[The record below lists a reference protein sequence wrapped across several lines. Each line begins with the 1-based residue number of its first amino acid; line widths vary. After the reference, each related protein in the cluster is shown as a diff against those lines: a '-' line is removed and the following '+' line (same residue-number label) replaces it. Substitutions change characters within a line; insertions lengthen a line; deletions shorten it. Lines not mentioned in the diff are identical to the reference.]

1 MRASHRAPIS
11 VRSAPVAAPRPPLHT
26 HAYRT
31 AHHEPPA
38 RTQDKK
44 TTQDAAPG
52 PKYTLT
58 DGFGVQVRWPA
69 ATPHATPQ
77 PSPTSHHCAH
87 TVANHPSPPPTRR
100 CPTCRSNRTCP
111 AESQASSARAS
122 ARPPRGSW
130 CAPLTIPDSHAFL
143 EPKSLKVRARA
154 LSLRLHLKES
164 PTLGLTLTQACLPST
179 PLPPTPPPS
188 PEPSSNLSLNLPH
201 LRPPPPPHLHH
212 RWTRLGQRTTNHRGP
227 WRSPRRGPMASV
239 PPSETTAWSRTIAP
253 GQATTS
259 CRQRSARPCP
269 SGQPATT
276 R

>member
-164 PTLGLTLTQACLPST
+164 PTLGLTLTQDQEVATLCAIHVRLHPFAANTMPGMFGGRESVQV
-179 PLPPTPPPS
+179 
-188 PEPSSNLSLNLPH
+188 SLKRASLQKKKTEDQ
-201 LRPPPPPHLHH
+201 LKKEKEAQVREH
-212 RWTRLGQRTTNHRGP
+212 R
-227 WRSPRRGPMASV
+227 S
-239 PPSETTAWSRTIAP
+239 
-253 GQATTS
+253 
-259 CRQRSARPCP
+259 
-269 SGQPATT
+269 
-276 R
+276 